1 VGVLGASLGF
11 SKPIPAG
18 LRAPDL
24 QMGFPLIFQWM
35 QRLLAWHNG
44 AHGVAAL
51 PLQRV
56 LLHPCAIAAW
66 VGMFATS
73 LNLLPGGQLDG
84 GHIVFS
90 LAPWAHKFVSR
101 LTILVLL
108 PMGYYLW
115 SGWFLWA
122 ILLQLS
128 SLRHPQVAE
137 LPRVSGG
144 RVWLAFFALV
154 MLILTLTPAPIQPGA
169 AREVIPQL
177 VQMVIQMIRQL
188 FGK

>member
-1 VGVLGASLGF
+1 
-11 SKPIPAG
+11 
-18 LRAPDL
+18 
-24 QMGFPLIFQWM
+24 MGFPLIFQWM
-35 QRLLAWHNG
+35 QSLLAWQRG
-44 AHGVAAL
+44 AHSVAAL

-56 LLHPCAIAAW
+56 LLHPSAIAAW

-144 RVWLAFFALV
+144 RVWLALFALA
-154 MLILTLTPAPIQPGA
+154 MLALTLTPAPIQPGA
-169 AREVIPQL
+169 ARELIPQL
-177 VQMVIQMIRQL
+177 IRGILQLIRQL